1 MYAKVFAQ
9 IYDGTLCTRGP
20 WQALVT
26 FQQLLVLA
34 DPDGN
39 VDMTAAAIAR
49 RTTIPLEII
58 EAGIVAL
65 LEPDPESRT
74 PTEGGRRIL
83 PLSEGRSWGWH
94 IVNYKHYREL
104 KREEDRR
111 EYHRE
116 YWRNKRSTKA
126 AAASSGSTSSTQ
138 TQHAQQNQP
147 KKDTEA
153 EAKEGGKKK
162 KTNAPTALVSVSD
175 LVALGVQEADAA
187 SWLAARKAKRLPLT
201 SAALAGVQ
209 SEADK
214 AGMTLAQAIGRAAA
228 EGWAGFKAEW
238 LLWLRTSSARPGGGA
253 NFNKQEALEARN
265 REVGRRWLE
274 SMKGKADD

>member
-39 VDMTAAAIAR
+39 VDMTASAIAR

-58 EAGIVAL
+58 EAGILAL
-65 LEPDPESRT
+65 LRPDDESRT

-116 YWRNKRSTKA
+116 YWRNKRSKKTA
-126 AAASSGSTSSTQ
+126 ADSTVSTVSTQ

-147 KKDTEA
+147 KKETE
-153 EAKEGGKKK
+153 EVEKKR
-162 KTNAPTALVSVSD
+162 KTNAPSALVSVSD

-201 SAALAGVQ
+201 HAALAGVQ
-209 SEADK
+209 AEAHK
-214 AGMTLAQAIGRAAA
+214 AGMTLEQAIGRSAA

-238 LLWLRTSSARPGGGA
+238 LKNSANDDPYGLRT
-253 NFNKQEALEARN
+253 AL
-265 REVGRRWLE
+265 
-274 SMKGKADD
+274 

>member
-65 LEPDPESRT
+65 LEADPESRT

-126 AAASSGSTSSTQ
+126 ASASSDSTTSTQ

-147 KKDTEA
+147 KKETEA
-153 EAKEGGKKK
+153 EEEAKEGGKKK
-162 KTNAPTALVSVSD
+162 KTNAPAALVSVSD
-175 LVALGVQEADAA
+175 LTSMGVEEADAA

-238 LLWLRTSSARPGGGA
+238 LLTSSARPGGA

-274 SMKGKADD
+274 SMKGKAHD